1 MGDCIFCKIIAG
13 DIPSQK
19 VYEDEL
25 TYAFRDINPQA
36 KVHILV
42 APKEH
47 MKDMA
52 ECAARSDDLAG
63 HMMKVCVKIA
73 AQEGLENGYRLITNK
88 GEDGCQSVGHL
99 HVHILGGEKLSDK
112 MG

>member
-13 DIPSQK
+13 DIPSTK

-52 ECAARSDDLAG
+52 ECAKRTDDLAG

-73 AQEGLENGYRLITNK
+73 EAEGLEDGYRLITNK
-88 GEDGCQSVGHL
+88 GDHGCQSVGHL